1 MKDNILNI
9 SSQLFLEIG
18 FKNVTMD
25 DIAEKMG
32 ISKKTIYSYFKNKYE
47 LVKESTQL
55 IFENACNDIER
66 IKKSAKHPIEELY
79 CVKSE
84 VLKYFQNEK
93 SSPVYQMQKYYPEI
107 YNDIKNKEY
116 TRLGFLVKSSLKE
129 GIETGLFRKNI
140 DIDFVSRL
148 YMNGMRSEEHT
159 SELQSQD

>member
-32 ISKKTIYSYFKNKYE
+32 ISKKTIYSFFKNKYE

-107 YNDIKNKEY
+107 YNDIKNQLK
-116 TRLGFLVKSSLKE
+116 LQFL
-129 GIETGLFRKNI
+129 T
-140 DIDFVSRL
+140 
-148 YMNGMRSEEHT
+148 
-159 SELQSQD
+159 

>member
-1 MKDNILNI
+1 MKDNILKI

-66 IKKSAKHPIEELY
+66 IKNWQSTLLKSYI
-79 CVKSE
+79 
-84 VLKYFQNEK
+84 VLN
-93 SSPVYQMQKYYPEI
+93 
-107 YNDIKNKEY
+107 
-116 TRLGFLVKSSLKE
+116 LK
-129 GIETGLFRKNI
+129 F
-140 DIDFVSRL
+140 
-148 YMNGMRSEEHT
+148 
-159 SELQSQD
+159 

>member
-1 MKDNILNI
+1 MKNNILNI

-47 LVKESTQL
+47 LVKESTKL

-66 IKKSAKHPIEELY
+66 IKKSAMQPIEELY

-84 VLKYFQNEK
+84 VLKYFKNDK
-93 SSPVYQMQKYYPEI
+93 S
-107 YNDIKNKEY
+107 
-116 TRLGFLVKSSLKE
+116 
-129 GIETGLFRKNI
+129 
-140 DIDFVSRL
+140 
-148 YMNGMRSEEHT
+148 
-159 SELQSQD
+159 

>member
-47 LVKESTQL
+47 LVKESTQRV
-55 IFENACNDIER
+55 FENACNDIER
-66 IKKSAKHPIEELY
+66 IKKSARHPIEELY

-93 SSPVYQMQKYYPEI
+93 S
-107 YNDIKNKEY
+107 
-116 TRLGFLVKSSLKE
+116 
-129 GIETGLFRKNI
+129 FRMI
-140 DIDFVSRL
+140 FVRL
-148 YMNGMRSEEHT
+148 Y
-159 SELQSQD
+159 